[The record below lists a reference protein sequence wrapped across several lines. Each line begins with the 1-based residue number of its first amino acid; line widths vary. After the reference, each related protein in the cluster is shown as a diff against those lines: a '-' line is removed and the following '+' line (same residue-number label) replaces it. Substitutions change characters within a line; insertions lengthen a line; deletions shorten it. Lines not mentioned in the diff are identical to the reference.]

1 MKQKA
6 MLLAAA
12 LLAVALAAAP
22 LALAAPEQPV
32 LNVGAPIAWPEP
44 ATSADTTVLAND
56 SIVKVPDAK
65 LKAALISATK
75 LAAGK
80 QLRMSDLA
88 KLAGGL
94 DLSNKGIANADGLQY
109 CVNVT
114 AINLTNNKLTGL
126 PAKFK
131 DLTKLETLSLAD
143 NRLAK
148 FPEVL
153 GSLPALTTLSL
164 RGNQLDKLP
173 TTLNVQLSQVKYLDV
188 SDNKLSTIPTVIGKL
203 SALETLYW
211 ADNGV
216 KTAAADVFK
225 MAKLVNLDLSGNL
238 LEELPKEAATAPVL
252 ANLDVSANLLGE
264 LPTGIG
270 AAPALVKLYC
280 RSNRLV
286 AIEPSL
292 CTGKVKTLLLGINR
306 IAKLPEELSAKT
318 FDRIDVEWNYLDMA
332 EGSADR
338 KIMESVTAAG
348 GSAYLHQLAQLQV
361 KASDITRT
369 TIHLQWQPVPDGSEG
384 ESTWTVSKY
393 YVYDANNQTT
403 WKKYAELDSMAGQYV
418 VTGLDMGKD
427 MRLMVGVEYDLQL
440 PDFEGSTRNFTEVNV
455 TTLEK
460 DDPTPAAEATATVRP
475 TDPGPATPTPTD
487 AITVDKGEDT
497 QATAGSSGGMMA
509 ALIIVSLVAI
519 GAIASLVYLVLK
531 QRRRNQYKY

>member
-6 MLLAAA
+6 MLLMAA
-12 LLAVALAAAP
+12 LLAVALATAP
-22 LALAAPEQPV
+22 LGLAAPEQPV
-32 LNVGAPIAWPEP
+32 LNVGAPIVWPDP
-44 ATSADTTVLAND
+44 ATSADTTVLPND
-56 SIVKVPDAK
+56 SIVKIPDAK

-126 PAKFK
+126 PSKFK

-143 NRLAK
+143 NRIAK

-173 TTLNVQLSQVKYLDV
+173 ATLNVQLSQVKYLDV

-203 SALETLYW
+203 PALETLYW

-225 MAKLVNLDLSGNL
+225 MPKLVNLDLSGNL
-238 LEELPKEAATAPVL
+238 LEELPKEAATAPAL
-252 ANLDVSANLLGE
+252 ANLDVSSNLLGE
-264 LPTGIG
+264 LPAGIG
-270 AAPALVKLYC
+270 AAPALAKLYC
-280 RSNRLV
+280 RSNRLTT
-286 AIEPSL
+286 IEPSL

-306 IAKLPEELSAKT
+306 IAKLPEELSGKT

-348 GSAYLHQLAQLQV
+348 GSAYLHQLALLQV
-361 KASDITRT
+361 KASGVTRT

-384 ESTWTVSKY
+384 ENSWTVSKY
-393 YVYDANNQTT
+393 YIYDANNQNT

-427 MRLMVGVEYDLQL
+427 MRLMIGVEYDLQL
-440 PDFEGSTRNFTEVNV
+440 PDFKGSTRNFTEVNV

-475 TDPGPATPTPTD
+475 TDPGPATPAPTD
-487 AITVDKGEDT
+487 PITVDKGEDT
-497 QATAGSSGGMMA
+497 QASAGSSGAMMA

-531 QRRRNQYKY
+531 QKRRNQYKY